1 MSDALVSF
9 GPFVKGVNNR
19 LDDHALAP
27 DMLRQA
33 VNVWLTDTGRL
44 KRRQGHEA
52 IYAAADSR
60 SLYATELDLLF
71 ASGANLLRY
80 DPDLDTATTLR
91 SDLAA
96 DDVVAYTEVNGETF
110 YSSST
115 AMGRVLAGAHRE
127 WGVENPP
134 GLPTL
139 SAVSGAM
146 YAGSYQ
152 VVTTF
157 TNGNGEESGAGL
169 ATAITLAA
177 GQGVQISGIPQPAS
191 AEVAQV
197 NIYGTAHN
205 GDVFYHLV
213 SLPVGATSYTLLTPP
228 SMGRRLKTQFM
239 TRLPHGRVLASAM
252 GRIFSATGRYVFHTL
267 PISNI
272 LCDRSKNWLMFP
284 ADVTVMA
291 GVKDGLYVVADKTYF
306 ITPGADGA
314 LAPPREVL
322 PYGGAFGSLAMTP
335 EGNWLWYSDR
345 GVVLAGDGG
354 EVRLLQEKQLSLGV
368 AEVGATL
375 YLEIDGM
382 KQVVSLSQPKGFS
395 TNAEAGSFV
404 DMEVRRKA
412 S

>member
-44 KRRQGHEA
+44 KRRQGYEA
-52 IYAAADSR
+52 AYAAVDSR

-91 SDLAA
+91 SDLSA

-152 VVTTF
+152 AVTTF

-239 TRLPHGRVLASAM
+239 TRLPHGRVLASAI
-252 GRIFSATGRYVFHTL
+252 GRIFSATGRYVFYTEPL
-267 PISNI
+267 AYG
-272 LCDRSKNWLMFP
+272 LCNRRTNWLMYP

-291 GVKDGLYVVADKTYF
+291 GVKDGLYLVADKTYF
-306 ITPGADGA
+306 VSLGGEGVTQ
-314 LAPPREVL
+314 REVL
-322 PYGGAFGSLAMTP
+322 PYGGAFGSLARTP
-335 EGNWLWYSDR
+335 EGNWLWYSDC

-354 EVRLLQEKQLSLGV
+354 QVKLLQEQQLSLDA
-368 AEVGATL
+368 AEIGATL
-375 YLEIDGM
+375 YVEIDGM
-382 KQVVSLSQPKGFS
+382 KQVVSLSRPKGFS
-395 TNAEAGSFV
+395 TSAEAGSFV